1 MRRYRKLILSHAT
14 FLYIEARETEH
25 LLLKQAKVLIGKLA
39 YEELLRKARITGIF
53 VAVLHH
59 CHTVI
64 KLFLGDTQCLT
75 ELCRVNTVS
84 GFIHHNHDVIRRLV
98 KDHQFAITI
107 ADISTRGI
115 FDFLQEGVRVCTL
128 FIVITCHLQHEEPN
142 NIDHYYKY
150 SSAPYHI
157 TTV

>member
-1 MRRYRKLILSHAT
+1 MRRNRKLILSHTA
-14 FLYIEARETEH
+14 FLNIEAWETEH

-39 YEELLRKARITGIF
+39 YEELLRKARITGVL

-64 KLFLGDTQCLT
+64 KLFLGNTQCLT

-107 ADISTRGI
+107 VDISTRGI
-115 FDFLQEGVRVCTL
+115 FDFLQEGVRVCTFL
-128 FIVITCHLQHEEPN
+128 IVVTCHLQHEEPDS
-142 NIDHYYKY
+142 IDHHNQYGGT
-150 SSAPYHI
+150 SYHI
-157 TTV
+157 STV